1 MSNIVPLSFPNKG
14 VFLTL
19 KIRHIWVNPV
29 THMIIDKIK
38 DSPRN
43 LSFLT
48 TPFLSSP
55 AQLEVAWLLYFYTS
69 LPW

>member
-19 KIRHIWVNPV
+19 KIRHIWVKPV
-29 THMIIDKIK
+29 THMTIDKNK

-48 TPFLSSP
+48 MPFLSSP
-55 AQLEVAWLLYFYTS
+55 AQLEVTWLLYFYTS
-69 LPW
+69 LQW